1 MLILRLASAAL
12 VSVSLVSG
20 CALIQ
25 RAMPSTLSDAKIVS
39 LFETIDA
46 NEIEGAQVARRQAS
60 SQLVRDYADRLAS
73 EHAAALL
80 TRKHVLADR
89 IHGQPE
95 QSALTSSIEA
105 ANREM
110 LEALARKS
118 GPDFD
123 LAYLDSQ
130 IAMHNEAL
138 DIVEDTAIEDAQL
151 KRQLLE
157 SRPDLI
163 AHAAKARSI
172 REQLRARPAAPSSE
186 R

>member
-73 EHAAALL
+73 EHAALL